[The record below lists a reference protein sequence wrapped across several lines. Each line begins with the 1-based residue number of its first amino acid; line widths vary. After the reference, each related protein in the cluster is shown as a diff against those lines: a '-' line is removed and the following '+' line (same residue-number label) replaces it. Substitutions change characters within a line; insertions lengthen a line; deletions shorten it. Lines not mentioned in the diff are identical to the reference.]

1 MALLSTKNILKNP
14 QKAIKVINQS
24 GALGVRSGLQY
35 RKRVCRL
42 FKPPP
47 EPISPSGCTH
57 GRPGRWSARSPHRP
71 WSLRQGSR
79 RGRATSPGRPSAP
92 PSLSGRPCPLVG
104 PIPGY
109 LAPAWAAPRAAHI
122 VAPGPAR
129 TPSLTSAR
137 ALHQPPQRCRRLAIH
152 AVPSARRVPASP
164 PPLPLPQ
171 GPDAQPGP
179 RVLDSGAGFWRWL
192 TLFLP
197 STSRK
202 MTLRQRRRSKARPP
216 GLRC

>member
-1 MALLSTKNILKNP
+1 MHWESDPDSSTEKGSADSSSLHL
-14 QKAIKVINQS
+14 NQFLH
-24 GALGVRSGLQY
+24 LGVHMGGQEGGVLEVPTDLGASGN
-35 RKRVCRL
+35 
-42 FKPPP
+42 
-47 EPISPSGCTH
+47 
-57 GRPGRWSARSPHRP
+57 
-71 WSLRQGSR
+71 GSR

-202 MTLRQRRRSKARPP
+202 MTLRQRRRSKARPR